1 MARAWIGLLGWL
13 CFSGSAAQFPPRP
26 FVLVN
31 ETELA
36 VLRGEL
42 ASPGWKLN
50 LYRSDRGLSPM
61 GSPRGVRSNADLWLN
76 RKIEIPGRGGHFHH
90 FFCVDGD
97 RLELPADQRFEPG
110 PYKCPKCGKLYRG
123 EQFESALR
131 RMVHV
136 WLAQAALDLALVRW
150 ARKAS
155 AAPK

>member
-76 RKIEIPGRGGHFHH
+76 RKIEIPGRGGLA
-90 FFCVDGD
+90 
-97 RLELPADQRFEPG
+97 R
-110 PYKCPKCGKLYRG
+110 RG
-123 EQFESALR
+123 GSLS
-131 RMVHV
+131 
-136 WLAQAALDLALVRW
+136 LGG
-150 ARKAS
+150 
-155 AAPK
+155 